1 MPIKR
6 LVLGTTNPGK
16 IAEWRLILGEII
28 PVVTITDLGDWP
40 PPEETGLNFADNA
53 KLKAVYYAKLTGEYV
68 LAEDGGYEVDAL
80 GGWPGIRSR
89 RILPGGK
96 EGTDQDLIDYVLKK
110 LKGVPTTQRTVR
122 LTTAVAVVDTTGKI
136 IYQDQA
142 SSTGLVAE
150 KVGPILITGYPFRS
164 IHFLP
169 KLGKTYAELTP
180 EEHQRYSH
188 KRRIAQKLAKFLKQF
203 S

>member
-1 MPIKR
+1 MKISR

-16 IAEWRLILGEII
+16 IAEWKLMLNPLIPIMA
-28 PVVTITDLGDWP
+28 ITDLGDWP
-40 PPEETGLNFADNA
+40 PPPETGLTFADNA
-53 KLKAVYYAKLTGEYV
+53 KLKAVYYAKLTGEYM

-180 EEHQRYSH
+180 EEHQQYSH
-188 KRRIAQKLAKFLKQF
+188 KRRIAQRLAKFLKQF